1 MWVERPRRVPHRVPQ
16 NFLTGHADSDSA
28 SSTPVVNHLPHRGA
42 RPTRRNGTT
51 GASRRQVAGS
61 ARQNFWRFR
70 DRGGSPCGR
79 TGQKFWLGPKGL
91 PSPELDPAQPR
102 WEALIIERRNG
113 VVRME
118 RDELSSFVIAVHEV
132 RRELGR

>member
-1 MWVERPRRVPHRVPQ
+1 MWVERPRRVPQ

-28 SSTPVVNHLPHRGA
+28 WSTPVVNHLPHRGA

-61 ARQNFWRFR
+61 ARQNFWRCR
-70 DRGGSPCGR
+70 DRCSPWGPTR
-79 TGQKFWLGPKGL
+79 QNFWLGPKGL
-91 PSPELDPAQPR
+91 PSPELDPAQLR
-102 WEALIIERRNG
+102 WEALIMRTTQWRRSHG
-113 VVRME
+113 TRRTE
-118 RDELSSFVIAVHEV
+118 FVIAVHEV

>member
-1 MWVERPRRVPHRVPQ
+1 VLQRSPATSPQRSPELPHERRRLRLSLV
-16 NFLTGHADSDSA
+16 N
-28 SSTPVVNHLPHRGA
+28 PVVNRLPPAGT
-42 RPTRRNGTT
+42 RPARRNGTT
-51 GASRRQVAGS
+51 GASRRQVAES

-79 TGQKFWLGPKGL
+79 TGQKFWFGPKGL

-102 WEALIIERRNG
+102 WEALIIERRSG

-118 RDELSSFVIAVHEV
+118 RGELSSFVIAVHEFV
-132 RRELGR
+132 VGN

>member
-1 MWVERPRRVPHRVPQ
+1 LFCPLFSPRAFKKGLTTHRSV
-16 NFLTGHADSDSA
+16 
-28 SSTPVVNHLPHRGA
+28 
-42 RPTRRNGTT
+42 
-51 GASRRQVAGS
+51 
-61 ARQNFWRFR
+61 
-70 DRGGSPCGR
+70 
-79 TGQKFWLGPKGL
+79 FWLGPKGL
-91 PSPELDPAQPR
+91 PSPELDPAQLR